1 MRAVPRRKEA
11 TPVVALSAALLA
23 LGVACHLDALL
34 GPPGGGGSGGGGA
47 GGGGGGG
54 GGGAG
59 GGSGLASVAQ
69 LRSDMT
75 TPIPTGGSTPEPT
88 IVVRAVVR
96 DTTVAT
102 PRVEVEIRPV
112 GTDFQGQPNATSAA
126 TPRGETTLVQVSG
139 LQDNTGYHWQA
150 RMEGDTAWQ
159 PYGGNPESAADLR
172 VALPVATN
180 HLEFTQDPTTTTAG
194 ATMDPVKVTL
204 KDGQGNVITGFTGNV
219 HLEIAPN
226 ANPGGDNLARD
237 ANAVAGVATFSDVKL
252 TKAGSGYRLEATA
265 DGVAAVTSGSFG
277 VNPGRWHY
285 SKFLVQPSNTTPNR
299 PITPAVQVA
308 VLDDWGNVA
317 TSYPYILYVQ
327 IATDGSPGRNATLDQ
342 SGNGRAATAGI
353 ATFDNLKIDQLGVGY
368 TLVVGG
374 TEAAAATSGSF
385 DVLVSLP

>member
-1 MRAVPRRKEA
+1 MRKTKNWFSPFGWG
-11 TPVVALSAALLA
+11 
-23 LGVACHLDALL
+23 GVGGAPSLL
-34 GPPGGGGSGGGGA
+34 GGCWVGGGR

-54 GGGAG
+54 GGS

-69 LRSDMT
+69 LRSDMA

-126 TPRGETTLVQVSG
+126 TPRGDTALVQVSG

-180 HLEFTQDPTTTTAG
+180 HLEFTQDPTTITAG
-194 ATMDPVKVTL
+194 GVMDPVKVSL

-237 ANAVAGVATFSDVKL
+237 ANAVAGVATFSTVSL

-265 DGVAAVTSGSFG
+265 DGVAGVTSGSFG
-277 VNPGRWHY
+277 IKAEIADHPKY
-285 SKFLVQPSNTTPNR
+285 LVQPTNTTPNR
-299 PITPAVQVA
+299 PITPAVRVA
-308 VLDDWGNVA
+308 ILDRYDNVADSFTGPVYMEWGNNPTGA
-317 TSYPYILYVQ
+317 ALKGTG
-327 IATDGSPGRNATLDQ
+327 TTRNATLAIDA
-342 SGNGRAATAGI
+342 SRATS
-353 ATFDNLKIDQLGVGY
+353 IDRLGVGY
-368 TLVVGG
+368 TLLVS
-374 TEAAAATSGSF
+374 AASVHALTSESF
-385 DVLVSLP
+385 SVLVSLPAPPRTGVTP

>member
-1 MRAVPRRKEA
+1 MRKTKNWKPSATVITACSAFSAVC
-11 TPVVALSAALLA
+11 V
-23 LGVACHLDALL
+23 LGAACHFDALL
-34 GPPGGGGSGGGGA
+34 GSGRK

-54 GGGAG
+54 G

-69 LRSDMT
+69 LRSDMR

-126 TPRGETTLVQVSG
+126 TPRGDTALVQVSG

-150 RMEGDTAWQ
+150 RMEGDTAWE

-180 HLEFTQDPTTTTAG
+180 HLAFTQDPTTTTAG
-194 ATMDPVKVTL
+194 EIMAPVRVAL
-204 KDGQGNVITGFTGNV
+204 KNGQGSTSTSFTGNV

-237 ANAVAGVATFSDVKL
+237 ANAVAGVATFSDVML
-252 TKAGSGYRLEATA
+252 TKAGSGYQLEATA
-265 DGVAAVTSGSFG
+265 DGVASVTSASFG
-277 VNPGRWHY
+277 VSPGAWIDP
-285 SKFLVQPSNTTPNR
+285 KFIVEPSNTTPNR
-299 PITPAVQVA
+299 PITPAGKVA
-308 VLDDWGNVA
+308 V
-317 TSYPYILYVQ
+317 
-327 IATDGSPGRNATLDQ
+327 
-342 SGNGRAATAGI
+342 
-353 ATFDNLKIDQLGVGY
+353 
-368 TLVVGG
+368 
-374 TEAAAATSGSF
+374 
-385 DVLVSLP
+385 

>member
-1 MRAVPRRKEA
+1 MRRPKNGRRSA
-11 TPVVALSAALLA
+11 TVIRGCSAFSGVCV
-23 LGVACHLDALL
+23 LGAACHLDALL
-34 GPPGGGGSGGGGA
+34 GSGRK

-54 GGGAG
+54 GGG
-59 GGSGLASVAQ
+59 SGLASVTQ
-69 LRSDMT
+69 LRSDMR

-180 HLEFTQDPTTTTAG
+180 HLEFTQPPSTTTAG
-194 ATMDPVKVTL
+194 ETMAPVTVTL
-204 KDGQGNVITGFTGNV
+204 KDGQGKVITSFTGNI
-219 HLEIAPN
+219 HIDLSPD
-226 ANPGGDNLARD
+226 ANPGGAALGGPQD
-237 ANAVAGVATFSDVKL
+237 ANANAGVATFSNL
-252 TKAGSGYRLEATA
+252 MMTKAGSGYRLEATA
-265 DGVAAVTSGSFG
+265 DGVTPVTSASFG
-277 VNPGRWHY
+277 VNPAAWIDP
-285 SKFLVQPSNTTPNR
+285 KFIVEPSNTTPNR
-299 PITPAVQVA
+299 AITPAVKVA
-308 VLDDWGNVA
+308 VMDRFGNVA
-317 TSYPYILYVQ
+317 TSYPYTLWMQ

-368 TLVVGG
+368 TLYVAG
-374 TEAAAATSGSF
+374 TGVHRADSQSF
-385 DVLVSLP
+385 DVLVTLP